1 MRDALFDDFMLLILI
16 YFEIQF
22 DPPPPK
28 YFDPLCLLH
37 VNNVSN
43 LTRGSFTN
51 TLEQHKKLSFKRR
64 IVVMYMYSIQTYKA
78 LKKSYT
84 NQYLLNFIC
93 CRSCIK
99 MSLKIQNTE
108 ISPCL

>member
-1 MRDALFDDFMLLILI
+1 MRDALFDDFMRLILI

-22 DPPPPK
+22 DPPK

-43 LTRGSFTN
+43 LTRGFFTN

-78 LKKSYT
+78 LKKGYT